1 VFGPVLQCVAVCCS
15 VWPCVAVCCSVLQ
28 CLALCCSVL
37 QCVADEETSRGT
49 TSYTQT
55 VFRVCI
61 SHMKFGSKLTLRIS
75 AQKEVEALAVAQL
88 VARRQAEAASGE
100 YSQKPARYWIY
111 HTKRLF

>member
-1 VFGPVLQCVAVCCS
+1 
-15 VWPCVAVCCSVLQ
+15 
-28 CLALCCSVL
+28 
-37 QCVADEETSRGT
+37 
-49 TSYTQT
+49 
-55 VFRVCI
+55 
-61 SHMKFGSKLTLRIS
+61 MKFGSKLTLGIS